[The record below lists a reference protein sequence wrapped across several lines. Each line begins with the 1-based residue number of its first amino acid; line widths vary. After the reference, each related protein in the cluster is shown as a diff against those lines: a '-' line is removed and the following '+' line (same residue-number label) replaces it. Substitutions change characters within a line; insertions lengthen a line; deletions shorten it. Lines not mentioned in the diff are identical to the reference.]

1 MEMKELLDGLSS
13 NLGIDSLAIIGGEAA
28 IDIDGMPVLITDAQD
43 DTLLVSGLV
52 GEPPPEGCAEFCN
65 LMLEANAGFFDTAP
79 CTLARNPE
87 SGCYMLLKRFAKAS
101 LDPESFAKE
110 LAAFA
115 DTLAEWRESLDSFRP
130 AAAAAAEMKQGDSA
144 IHFSPDGFIEA

>member
-1 MEMKELLDGLSS
+1 MEMKELLDGLSAH
-13 NLGIDSLAIIGGEAA
+13 LGIDSLAIVGGEAA
-28 IDIDGMPVLITDAQD
+28 IDIDGMTVLITEAQE
-43 DTLLVSGLV
+43 DTLLLSGLV

-65 LMLEANAGFFDTAP
+65 LMLEANTGFFDAAA

-87 SGCYMLLKRFAKAS
+87 TGCYMLLKRLAKAP

-115 DTLAEWRESLDSFRP
+115 DTLAEWRESLESFRP
-130 AAAAAAEMKQGDSA
+130 AAAAAAEMKRNESA
-144 IHFSPDGFIEA
+144 IRLSSDDFIKA

>member
-28 IDIDGMPVLITDAQD
+28 IDIDGMPVLITEAEE

-52 GEPPPEGCAEFCN
+52 GEPPPEGCAKFCN

-79 CTLARNPE
+79 CALARNPE

-115 DTLAEWRESLDSFRP
+115 DTLAEWRESLESFRP
-130 AAAAAAEMKQGDSA
+130 AAAAAAEMKQTDSA

>member
-13 NLGIDSLAIIGGEAA
+13 DLGIDSLTIVDGEAA
-28 IDIDGMPVLITDAQD
+28 IDIDGMPVLITEAQGDA
-43 DTLLVSGLV
+43 LLVSGLV
-52 GEPPPEGCAEFCN
+52 GDPPPEGCEEFCN

-79 CTLARNPE
+79 CALARNPE

-101 LDPESFAKE
+101 LDPESLAKE

-115 DTLAEWRESLDSFRP
+115 DTLAEWRESLESFHP
-130 AAAAAAEMKQGDSA
+130 AAAAAAEMKQTDSA

>member
-1 MEMKELLDGLSS
+1 MEMKELLDGLAS
-13 NLGIDSLAIIGGEAA
+13 NLGIDSLTIIGGEAA
-28 IDIDGMPVLITDAQD
+28 IDIDGMPVLLTEAED
-43 DTLLVSGLV
+43 DVLLVSGLV
-52 GEPPPEGCAEFCN
+52 GDPPPEGCAEFCN
-65 LMLEANAGFFDTAP
+65 LMLEANAGYFDTAP

-115 DTLAEWRESLDSFRP
+115 DTLAEWRESLESFRP
-130 AAAAAAEMKQGDSA
+130 AAAAAAEMKQGESA
-144 IHFSPDGFIEA
+144 IRLSPDGFIEV

>member
-13 NLGIDSLAIIGGEAA
+13 DLGIDSLTIVDGEAA
-28 IDIDGMPVLITDAQD
+28 IDIDGMPVLITEAQGDA
-43 DTLLVSGLV
+43 LLVSGLV
-52 GEPPPEGCAEFCN
+52 GDPPPEGCEEFCN
-65 LMLEANAGFFDTAP
+65 LMLEANTDFFDATA
-79 CTLARNPE
+79 CALARNPE

-115 DTLAEWRESLDSFRP
+115 DTLAEWRESLESFRP
-130 AAAAAAEMKQGDSA
+130 AVAAAAEANRSHAA
-144 IHFSPDGFIEA
+144 IRFSSDGFIAP

>member
-13 NLGIDSLAIIGGEAA
+13 NLGIDSLAIVGGEAA
-28 IDIDGMPVLITDAQD
+28 IDIDGMPVLITEAQEDA
-43 DTLLVSGLV
+43 LLVSGLV

-65 LMLEANAGFFDTAP
+65 LMLEANTGFFDAAA

-101 LDPESFAKE
+101 LDPETFAKE
-110 LAAFA
+110 LATFA
-115 DTLAEWRESLDSFRP
+115 DALADWRETLESFRP
-130 AAAAAAEMKQGDSA
+130 AAAAAAEMTRAESA
-144 IHFSPDGFIEA
+144 RSLSAEGFIEP

>member
-13 NLGIDSLAIIGGEAA
+13 NLGIDSLAIIDGEAA
-28 IDIDGMPVLITDAQD
+28 IDIDGMPVLITEAEEDA
-43 DTLLVSGLV
+43 LLVSGLV
-52 GEPPPEGCAEFCN
+52 GDPPPEGCAEFCN

-101 LDPESFAKE
+101 LDPESFVQE

-115 DTLAEWRESLDSFRP
+115 DALAEWRESLESFRP
-130 AAAAAAEMKQGDSA
+130 AAAAAAEMKQSDSA
-144 IHFSPDGFIEA
+144 IRFSSDGFIEA

>member
-28 IDIDGMPVLITDAQD
+28 IDIDGMPVLITEAED
-43 DTLLVSGLV
+43 DVLLVSGLV
-52 GEPPPEGCAEFCN
+52 GDPPPEGCEAFCN
-65 LMLEANAGFFDTAP
+65 LMLEANAGFFDAAP
-79 CTLARNPE
+79 STLARNPE

-101 LDPESFAKE
+101 LDPESFVQE

-115 DTLAEWRESLDSFRP
+115 DTLAEWRESLESFRP
-130 AAAAAAEMKQGDSA
+130 AAAAAAEMKQSESA

>member
-1 MEMKELLDGLSS
+1 MDLKELLDGLSAH
-13 NLGIDSLAIIGGEAA
+13 LGIESLAIVDGEAA
-28 IDIDGMPVLITDAQD
+28 IDIDGMPVLIAEAQD
-43 DTLLVSGLV
+43 DALLVSGLV
-52 GEPPPEGCAEFCN
+52 GEPPPEGGAEFCH
-65 LMLEANAGFFDTAP
+65 LMLEANAGYFDAAA

-115 DTLAEWRESLDSFRP
+115 DTLAEWRETRESFRP
-130 AAAAAAEMKQGDSA
+130 AAAAAAEMKRSDSGMRL
-144 IHFSPDGFIEA
+144 SPGGFIEV

>member
-28 IDIDGMPVLITDAQD
+28 IDIDGMPMLITEAQD
-43 DTLLVSGLV
+43 DALLVSGLV
-52 GEPPPEGCAEFCN
+52 GEPPPEGCEAFCN
-65 LMLEANAGFFDTAP
+65 LMLEANADFFDATP

-101 LDPESFAKE
+101 LDPESFVQE

-115 DTLAEWRESLDSFRP
+115 DTLAEWRESLESFRP
-130 AAAAAAEMKQGDSA
+130 AAAAAAEMKQSDSA
-144 IHFSPDGFIEA
+144 IRFSPDGFIEA

>member
-28 IDIDGMPVLITDAQD
+28 IDIDGMPMLITEAQD
-43 DTLLVSGLV
+43 DALLVSGLV
-52 GEPPPEGCAEFCN
+52 GEPPPEGCDAFCN
-65 LMLEANAGFFDTAP
+65 LMLEANADFFDATA

-87 SGCYMLLKRFAKAS
+87 SGCYMLLKRLAKAS
-101 LDPESFAKE
+101 LDPESFVQE

-115 DTLAEWRESLDSFRP
+115 DTLAEWRESLESFRP
-130 AAAAAAEMKQGDSA
+130 AAAAAETKKDESA
-144 IHFSPDGFIEA
+144 IRFSPDGFIEA

>member
-1 MEMKELLDGLSS
+1 MEMKELLDGLASD
-13 NLGIDSLAIIGGEAA
+13 LGMDSLAIVDGEAA
-28 IDIDGMPVLITDAQD
+28 IDIDGMPVLITEAQEDA
-43 DTLLVSGLV
+43 LLLSGLV
-52 GEPPPEGCAEFCN
+52 GDPPPEGCAEFCN
-65 LMLEANAGFFDTAP
+65 LMLEANTGFFDAAA

-115 DTLAEWRESLDSFRP
+115 DALAEWRESLESFRP
-130 AAAAAAEMKQGDSA
+130 AAAAAAEMNRSDTA
-144 IHFSPDGFIEA
+144 IRLSPEGFIKA

>member
-1 MEMKELLDGLSS
+1 MKALLAGLAS
-13 NLGIDSLAIIGGEAA
+13 NLGIDSLALIGGEAA
-28 IDIDGMPVLITDAQD
+28 IDIDGMPVLITEAADDAQH
-43 DTLLVSGLV
+43 VSGLV
-52 GEPPPEGCAEFCN
+52 GDPPPEGCAEFCN

-101 LDPESFAKE
+101 LDPESFVQE

-115 DTLAEWRESLDSFRP
+115 DTLAEWRESLESFRP
-130 AAAAAAEMKQGDSA
+130 AAAAAAEMKQSDSA
-144 IHFSPDGFIEA
+144 IRFSSDGFIEA

>member
-1 MEMKELLDGLSS
+1 MEMKELLDGLAS

-28 IDIDGMPVLITDAQD
+28 IDIDGMPVLITEAED
-43 DTLLVSGLV
+43 DVLLVSGLV
-52 GEPPPEGCAEFCN
+52 G
-65 LMLEANAGFFDTAP
+65 AP

-101 LDPESFAKE
+101 LDPESFAQE

-115 DTLAEWRESLDSFRP
+115 DTLADWRESLESFRP
-130 AAAAAAEMKQGDSA
+130 AAAAAAEMKQSESA
-144 IHFSPDGFIEA
+144 IHFSSDGFIEP

>member
-1 MEMKELLDGLSS
+1 MEMKELLDGLAS
-13 NLGIDSLAIIGGEAA
+13 NLGIDSLTIIGGEAA
-28 IDIDGMPVLITDAQD
+28 IDIDGMPVLITEAED
-43 DTLLVSGLV
+43 DVLLVSGLV
-52 GEPPPEGCAEFCN
+52 GA
-65 LMLEANAGFFDTAP
+65 

-115 DTLAEWRESLDSFRP
+115 DTLAEWRESLESFRP
-130 AAAAAAEMKQGDSA
+130 AAAAAAEMKQGESA
-144 IHFSPDGFIEA
+144 IRLSPDGFIEV

>member
-28 IDIDGMPVLITDAQD
+28 IDIDGMPMLITEAQD
-43 DTLLVSGLV
+43 DALLVSGLV
-52 GEPPPEGCAEFCN
+52 GEPPPEGCDAFCN
-65 LMLEANAGFFDTAP
+65 LMLEANADFFDATA

-87 SGCYMLLKRFAKAS
+87 SGCYMLLKRLAKAS
-101 LDPESFAKE
+101 LDPESFVQE

-115 DTLAEWRESLDSFRP
+115 DTLAEWRESLESFRP
-130 AAAAAAEMKQGDSA
+130 AAAAAAETKKDESA
-144 IHFSPDGFIEA
+144 IRFSPNGFIEA

>member
-13 NLGIDSLAIIGGEAA
+13 DLGIDSLTIVDGEAA
-28 IDIDGMPVLITDAQD
+28 IDIDGMPVLITETEDDA
-43 DTLLVSGLV
+43 LLVSGLV

-79 CTLARNPE
+79 CALARNPE

-110 LAAFA
+110 LASFA
-115 DTLAEWRESLDSFRP
+115 DTLAEWRESLESFRP
-130 AAAAAAEMKQGDSA
+130 AAAAAAEMKQNESA
-144 IHFSPDGFIEA
+144 IRFSSDGFIEP

>member
-28 IDIDGMPVLITDAQD
+28 IDIDGMPMLITEAQD
-43 DTLLVSGLV
+43 DALLVSGLV
-52 GEPPPEGCAEFCN
+52 GEPPPEGCDAFCN
-65 LMLEANAGFFDTAP
+65 LMLEANADFFDATA

-87 SGCYMLLKRFAKAS
+87 SGCYMLLKRLAKAS
-101 LDPESFAKE
+101 LDPESFVQE

-115 DTLAEWRESLDSFRP
+115 DTLAEWRESLESFRP
-130 AAAAAAEMKQGDSA
+130 AAAAAAETKKDESA
-144 IHFSPDGFIEA
+144 IRFSPDGFIEA

>member
-28 IDIDGMPVLITDAQD
+28 IDIDGMPVLITEAQGDA
-43 DTLLVSGLV
+43 LLVSGLI
-52 GEPPPEGCAEFCN
+52 GDPPPEGCEEFCN
-65 LMLEANAGFFDTAP
+65 LMLEANTDFFDATA
-79 CTLARNPE
+79 CALARNPE

-101 LDPESFAKE
+101 LEPESFAKE

-115 DTLAEWRESLDSFRP
+115 DTLAEWRESLESFRP
-130 AAAAAAEMKQGDSA
+130 AVAAAAEANRSHAA
-144 IHFSPDGFIEA
+144 IRFSSDGFIAP